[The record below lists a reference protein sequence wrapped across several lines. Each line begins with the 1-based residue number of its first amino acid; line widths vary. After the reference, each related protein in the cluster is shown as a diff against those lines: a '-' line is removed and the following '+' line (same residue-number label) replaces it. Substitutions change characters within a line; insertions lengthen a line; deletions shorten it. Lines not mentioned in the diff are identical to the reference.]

1 MRTKL
6 DTALSLGV
14 GKLLRIRIGY
24 NELNTLELR
33 IDHVVYGIRAA
44 TAYADDSNAGGQFNV
59 RVRGR
64 GKVQSHDQVR
74 NCEEAK

>member
-1 MRTKL
+1 MGAKL
-6 DTALSLGV
+6 DAAFCLGM
-14 GKLLRIRIGY
+14 GKLLRIRVGH

-33 IDHVVYGIRAA
+33 IDHVVDGIGAA
-44 TAYADDSNAGGQFNV
+44 AANAYDGNAWREFNV

-74 NCEEAK
+74 NCEKAK